1 LGQSRRVWAWLGGAG
16 LEEKRRKEMIYQWGA
31 IKYKVDAQVAG
42 EEVARIASVRPL
54 TAEAIVDESKAEDAP
69 LNPIFEWDN
78 EKASYEWRKQ
88 QARVM
93 LGNLVT
99 VQIGNVPTEAT
110 RAYINVSRSD
120 GEYVGMDI
128 VVRTPSLSENM
139 VRQAIADL
147 NAYRKKYETVA
158 AIKLHFDKLDKFKE
172 ALMSSE
178 VQR

>member
-1 LGQSRRVWAWLGGAG
+1 M
-16 LEEKRRKEMIYQWGA
+16 EKERSKEMIYQWGA

-42 EEVARIASVRPL
+42 EEVARIASVKPL

-78 EKASYEWRKQ
+78 EKASHEWRKQ

-99 VQIGNVPTEAT
+99 VQIDDTSVEAT
-110 RAYINVSRSD
+110 RAFINVSRSD

-172 ALMSSE
+172 ELVSGE
-178 VQR
+178 VRK

>member
-1 LGQSRRVWAWLGGAG
+1 M
-16 LEEKRRKEMIYQWGA
+16 EKERSKEMIYQWGA

-42 EEVARIASVRPL
+42 EEVARIASVKPL
-54 TAEAIVDESKAEDAP
+54 TAEAIVDASKAEDAP

-78 EKASYEWRKQ
+78 EKASHEWRKQ

-99 VQIGNVPTEAT
+99 VQIDDTSVEAT

-139 VRQAIADL
+139 VRQALADL
-147 NAYRKKYETVA
+147 NAYRKKYETVT
-158 AIKLHFDKLDKFKE
+158 AIKLHFDKLDKFE
-172 ALMSSE
+172 EELVSGE
-178 VQR
+178 VRK

>member
-1 LGQSRRVWAWLGGAG
+1 

-78 EKASYEWRKQ
+78 EKASHEWRKQ

-93 LGNLVT
+93 LANLVT
-99 VQIGNVPTEAT
+99 VQIGITPIEAT
-110 RAYINVSRSD
+110 RAYVNVTRSD
-120 GEYVGMDI
+120 GEYTGID
-128 VVRTPSLSENM
+128 VVVKSTTLSE
-139 VRQAIADL
+139 RLIQQAISEL
-147 NAYRKKYETVA
+147 NAYRKKYANVLEL
-158 AIKLHFDKLDKFKE
+158 KRHFGWLNEFENEVLKE
-172 ALMSSE
+172 VE
-178 VQR
+178 K